1 MNRAGRGRRVKGNTK
16 VREYAVGD
24 TEEGET
30 GDGGGERR
38 EEWLLA
44 LVEER
49 RRYLEIEEGEQVEGN
64 IGGSGF
70 RVDKWGDEGGTS
82 RRYVIT
88 VDYRESVRK
97 GGTWPGGRATL
108 QGNPPRGVGRKRGDD
123 ARYIYIS
130 YTLLAELHLFE
141 QVNLLQLFFESVIC
155 CAIQVGKKK
164 KEKRI

>member
-1 MNRAGRGRRVKGNTK
+1 MAASAWTALGVKGITK
-16 VREYAVGD
+16 VREYAWV
-24 TEEGET
+24 EEGET
-30 GDGGGERR
+30 GDDARGGERR

-49 RRYLEIEEGEQVEGN
+49 RRYLEIEEGEQVEEGN
-64 IGGSGF
+64 IGGC
-70 RVDKWGDEGGTS
+70 RVDKWGDEGGGTS
-82 RRYVIT
+82 RGYVIT

-141 QVNLLQLFFESVIC
+141 QVNLLQLFLRSVIC

-164 KEKRI
+164 RRYI